1 MFINVTIDGIQKE
14 SILRRTTKFRYTK
27 EAGRK
32 VTKMKSVY
40 EIQQYLKR
48 FGTIIYMGDRLADLE
63 MMAGELRELFH
74 SQLIEIRDYQTA
86 ILILKQEIE
95 YEKEKQQLKQKQW
108 KR

>member
-1 MFINVTIDGIQKE
+1 
-14 SILRRTTKFRYTK
+14 
-27 EAGRK
+27 
-32 VTKMKSVY
+32 MKSVY

-63 MMAGELRELFH
+63 MMEAEVRELFH

-86 ILILKQEIE
+86 ILILKQEIA
-95 YEKEKQQLKQKQW
+95 YEKEKQKLKQS

>member
-1 MFINVTIDGIQKE
+1 
-14 SILRRTTKFRYTK
+14 
-27 EAGRK
+27 
-32 VTKMKSVY
+32 MKSVY
-40 EIQQYLKR
+40 EIQQYFKR

-63 MMAGELRELFH
+63 MMEAELRELFH

-95 YEKEKQQLKQKQW
+95 YEKEKQKLKQS